1 MFRLYLLLGL
11 ICCSTVLLG
20 WFTPPL
26 WGIPIWQD
34 PPAQPMVAIAT
45 TPDFQSQIL
54 PLLSDRC
61 FTCHGPDAAANESG
75 LRLDVRAEA
84 IAEAPSGDGAT
95 IVPGQAA
102 KSLLWQRISAA
113 DTDLVMPPPGGNR
126 QPLSKSEID
135 LLKRWIDAGA
145 EYQQHWSLEPIPAAV
160 VVPNQPDER
169 WSRSEIDRFVLAEAG
184 LQGFEPAAEAERW
197 RWLRR
202 VTLDLSG
209 QVPTLSEIRAF
220 LEDRHPDAYDRVVDR
235 LLASPT
241 FGQTMA
247 VDWLDVARYADSYGY
262 QSDQL
267 CQVWPYRDWVI
278 DALNDNLPYDQFV
291 IQQMAGDLLPG
302 ATREQKLATAFN
314 RLHRQT
320 NEGGSIDE
328 EWRIEYAADRV
339 HTMGTAFLGLTLEC
353 ARCHDHKFDPIST
366 REYYQLMA
374 YFNSIDES
382 GTYND
387 AIHIPTPTLML
398 PTPEQEQ
405 RWQTLLA
412 AEPEFEK
419 QSNRIQDESQ
429 KVFDV
434 WLSQRR
440 GPKPLTPK
448 LHFDLDER
456 VDQSYRDLI
465 GKTAMAQTRAANP
478 AVAGVHGQALKFS
491 GDDPLVVPAFPLSP
505 SQPFTIAMW
514 LRVPE
519 QLDQAIVFH
528 QSSGTDTGFSGAEL
542 TMRSGQLRLALVRFW
557 PGNAAAIESNILLP
571 RNEWVHV
578 VASYDGSGS
587 ANGMSLAI
595 NGISD
600 SEVLRDRLT
609 KSPSSQQ
616 NITFGERFRTP
627 GCQGVELDEL
637 VIFDE
642 SITELE
648 RLWLQRPTDRERLWQ
663 EATRDQ
669 LWEYYLAR
677 EVPALRLAWL
687 ERQKWIRQKFAL
699 QDTIQEVMV
708 MEELV
713 QERDTYILP
722 RGEYDAPKSPE
733 VLVRR
738 GVPEA
743 LRVDDSTVPKNRL
756 ELAHWLVNPNH
767 PLTARV
773 AVNRIWQRFWGTGL
787 VETANDFGL
796 QGVRPSHPALLDW
809 LARDFIENGWDV
821 KRLCRQIVLS
831 ATYRQTSQVDLAVRQ
846 TDPQNRWLMRG
857 PSQRLAAESI
867 RDLALQV
874 SGLLDGRLGGPPVSP
889 YQPDGL
895 WTESNSMSPGYQPSQ
910 GNDRFRRS
918 LYSVWKRTAPLPN
931 MLALDAANR
940 ETCTARRS
948 LTNTPVQALVL
959 LNDPQFIEAARI
971 WAAKLLAESS
981 ADAPTSTSGEQP
993 ATASVEQRLTQMF
1006 VAITSRP
1013 PRADELQILQR
1024 LLQEQLE
1031 QYRRDDAE
1039 AKKLLAI
1046 GTEPASAV
1054 PGVEPAE
1061 LAAWTTVA
1069 LTLLNT
1075 DHAIWK
1081 R

>member
-1 MFRLYLLLGL
+1 MSRLSQMLGWA
-11 ICCSTVLLG
+11 CCSAFLLG
-20 WFTPPL
+20 WLIQPL
-26 WGIPIWQD
+26 SGSPVWQD
-34 PPAQPMVAIAT
+34 TPAKPAVAIAAA
-45 TPDFQSQIL
+45 PDFQSQIL

-75 LRLDVRAEA
+75 LRLDLRAEA

-95 IVPGQAA
+95 LVPGQAT
-102 KSLLWQRISAA
+102 KSLLWQRITTA
-113 DTDLVMPPPGGNR
+113 DADLVMPPPGGNR

-145 EYQQHWSLEPIPAAV
+145 EYQQHWSLEPIPDSV
-160 VVPNQPDER
+160 VVPNQPNDR
-169 WSRSEIDRFVLAEAG
+169 WSRSEIDRFVLAMAEPQG
-184 LQGFEPAAEAERW
+184 LTPAAEAERW

-209 QVPTLSEIRAF
+209 QVPTVSEVQAF
-220 LEDRHPDAYDRVVDR
+220 LDDRQGDAYERVVDR

-278 DALNDNLPYDQFV
+278 KALNDNLPYDQFV
-291 IQQMAGDLLPG
+291 VQQIAGDLLPSG
-302 ATREQKLATAFN
+302 TREQKLATTFN

-387 AIHIPTPTLML
+387 AVHIPTPTLML

-405 RWQTLLA
+405 RWQALLA
-412 AEPEFEK
+412 AEPGLTE
-419 QSNRIQDESQ
+419 QSNRIQSDAQ
-429 KVFDV
+429 PTFDA

-440 GPKPLTPK
+440 SPKPLTPK
-448 LHFDLDER
+448 LHFDFDER
-456 VDQSYRDLI
+456 VEQSYRNVI
-465 GKTAMAQTRAANP
+465 GGTVMAQTRAANP
-478 AVAGVHGQALKFS
+478 AVAGVQGQALQFS

-514 LRVPE
+514 LRGPE
-519 QLDQAIVFH
+519 KLDQAMVFH

-557 PGNAAAIESNILLP
+557 PGNAVAIESNILLP
-571 RNEWVHV
+571 RNEWIHV

-587 ANGMSLAI
+587 ASGMSLAI
-595 NGISD
+595 NGVSD

-609 KSPSSQQ
+609 KSPASQQ

-642 SITELE
+642 SLTELE
-648 RLWLQRPTDRERLWQ
+648 RLWLYQPQERERLWQ

-687 ERQKWIRQKFAL
+687 ERQKWVRQKFAL
-699 QDTIQEVMV
+699 QDSIQEVMV
-708 MEELV
+708 MEELA
-713 QERDTYILP
+713 QERETYILP
-722 RGEYDAPKSPE
+722 RGEYDSPKT
-733 VLVRR
+733 
-738 GVPEA
+738 PEA
-743 LRVDDSTVPKNRL
+743 RVQRDIPKVLQPKGLSRPQNRL
-756 ELAHWLVNPNH
+756 ELAQWLINPHH

-773 AVNRIWQRFWGTGL
+773 AVNRIWQHFWGAGL
-787 VETANDFGL
+787 VETTNDFGL

-831 ATYRQTSQVDLAVRQ
+831 ATYRQSSQVDLAGRQ
-846 TDPQNRWLMRG
+846 ADPQNRWLMRG
-857 PSQRLAAESI
+857 PSQRLSAESI

-874 SGLLDGRLGGPPVSP
+874 SGLLDARLDGPPVSP

-910 GNDRFRRS
+910 GTDRFRRS

-971 WAAKLLAESS
+971 WAAKLLAETS
-981 ADAPTSTSGEQP
+981 ANTPATTVDGQP
-993 ATASVEQRLTQMF
+993 ATTTVEQRLTQMF
-1006 VAITSRP
+1006 VAVSSRP

-1069 LTLLNT
+1069 LTLFNT